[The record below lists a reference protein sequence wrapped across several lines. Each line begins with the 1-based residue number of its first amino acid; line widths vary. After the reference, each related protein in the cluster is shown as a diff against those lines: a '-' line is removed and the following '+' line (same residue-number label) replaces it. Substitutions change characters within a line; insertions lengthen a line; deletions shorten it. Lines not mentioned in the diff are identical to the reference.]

1 MDAHIGTEIAGYRIE
16 SVLARGGMGVV
27 YIAEQASPRRKVA
40 LKLLAPELASDP
52 GFRQRFI
59 HESEAAAST
68 EHPNIVPIYSSGE
81 SDGQLYIAMRYVE
94 GTDLRALI
102 DEEGPLPLERVT
114 GIVSQV
120 AAALDAAHA
129 RGLVHRDVKPS
140 NVLLAQGSVG
150 PDVAYL
156 CDFGLIRRTEVRTG
170 VTKTGQFMGS
180 VDYCAPE
187 QIRGE
192 AVDGRTD
199 VYSLGCVAY
208 ECLTGEPP
216 FRRDTEVA
224 SLYAHLNES
233 PPAPSAKRPEL
244 PVGFDVVTKAMAKDP
259 EERYQTAGAF
269 AGALRTAAGGVT
281 AGRTI
286 PAPVR
291 RRRAPWIAAAAV
303 IAVVALVAGV
313 VVGTRGDGTKHE
325 PTAPAAPPLNSVIEI
340 DPDSGEILTTVT
352 GISIHAPCLP
362 VSAAVGEGGVWVL
375 AWPDVTDVNLRT
387 GAIAGVIPLTFA
399 GGLGDSDIDV
409 GGRTVWATSGLSLDR
424 INPATGEHLKPVR
437 VTTVAGVPVGWTG
450 VSVGEG
456 AVWAT
461 TLQNQLVQI
470 EPATARVL
478 KTLLLPASTDGV
490 AAGEDGIWVLDKLA
504 GVVLHVD
511 PASGDVVREIPL
523 GGDLLRVV
531 AGEGSVWVLDSGAG
545 VLTPIDPDT
554 GTPDSSI
561 RVGQAPSDLA
571 IGSGTVWVADR
582 AGVIFGVD
590 AVNERV
596 TRFPIGAPVRA
607 VAVDGETGHVWAVV
621 AGEGQGC

>member
-1 MDAHIGTEIAGYRIE
+1 MDAHVGTQIAGYRIE

-40 LKLLAPELASDP
+40 LKLLAPELVSDP

-224 SLYAHLNES
+224 SLYAHLHEP
-233 PPAPSAKRPEL
+233 PPAPSAKRPDL
-244 PVGFDVVTKAMAKDP
+244 TVGFGVVPKAMAKDP
-259 EERYQTAGAF
+259 EERYPTAGAF
-269 AGALRTAAGGVT
+269 AGALRSAAGGVT

-286 PAPVR
+286 PAPTR
-291 RRRAPWIAAAAV
+291 RRRATWIAGAAV
-303 IAVVALVAGV
+303 ITIVALGASV
-313 VVGTRGDGTKHE
+313 VVGTRGDGTKQE
-325 PTAPAAPPLNSVIEI
+325 QTAPPPPPPNSVIEI
-340 DPDSGEILTTVT
+340 DPERVAILHTVPDVT
-352 GISIHAPCLP
+352 HPTCEP
-362 VSAAVGEGGVWVL
+362 VRVAVGEGGVWVHAFPSVAAVDL
-375 AWPDVTDVNLRT
+375 RARTTDS
-387 GAIAGVIPLTFA
+387 IPLHPGFTEN
-399 GGLGDSDIDV
+399 DIDV
-409 GGRTVWATSGLSLDR
+409 AGRTVWALTGSTVSR
-424 INPATGEHLKPVR
+424 INPATREMLKPVQL
-437 VTTVAGVPVGWTG
+437 VPGGSFVPGVGASAVA
-450 VSVGEG
+450 SGEG
-456 AVWAT
+456 AVWIS
-461 TLQNQLVQI
+461 TLQEELVQVQPSTGRI
-470 EPATARVL
+470 EKVIP
-478 KTLLLPASTDGV
+478 LPSSSDDV
-490 AAGEDGIWVLDKLA
+490 AAGEGGVWVLDKSDNR
-504 GVVLHVD
+504 VLHVD
-511 PASGDVVREIPL
+511 PNSGDVVEVIRL
-523 GGDLLRVV
+523 GGDLSRIV
-531 AGEGSVWVLDSGAG
+531 AGEGAVWVLDAGTG
-545 VLTPIDPDT
+545 VLIPIDPETD
-554 GTPDSSI
+554 TPDSPI
-561 RVGQAPSDLA
+561 RIGQDPSDLA
-571 IGSGTVWVADR
+571 VGPGAVWVADR
-582 AGVIFGVD
+582 DGAIFRVGVE
-590 AVNERV
+590 NRRV
-596 TRFPIGAPVRA
+596 IRIPIGSPVEA
-607 VAVDGETGHVWAVV
+607 VAVDGETGHVWAVI
-621 AGEGQGC
+621 AGQSPDC

>member
-1 MDAHIGTEIAGYRIE
+1 MDAHVGTRIAGYRIE

-102 DEEGPLPLERVT
+102 DEEGALPLERVT

-224 SLYAHLNES
+224 SLYAHLNEP

-244 PVGFDVVTKAMAKDP
+244 PVGFDAVTKAMAKDP

-291 RRRAPWIAAAAV
+291 RRRAPWIAGAAV

-313 VVGTRGDGTKHE
+313 VVATRGDGTHE

-340 DPDSGEILTTVT
+340 DPESGEILNTVP
-352 GISIHAPCLP
+352 GISIHTNCLP
-362 VSAAVGEGGVWVL
+362 ISVAVGEGGVWVL
-375 AWPDVTDVNLRT
+375 AWPDVTEVNPGT
-387 GAIAGVIPLTFA
+387 GAIERLINLTLG
-399 GGLGDSDIDV
+399 GGLGDADIDV
-409 GGRTVWATSGLSLDR
+409 GGRTVWATSGLSLAR
-424 INPATGEHLKPVR
+424 INPATGEQLKPVR
-437 VTTVAGVPVGWTG
+437 ATTVAGVPVGWTG

-456 AVWAT
+456 SVWAT
-461 TLQNQLVQI
+461 NLQNQLVQI
-470 EPATARVL
+470 EPATGKVL
-478 KTLLLPASTDGV
+478 KTLTLSTSTDGV
-490 AAGEDGIWVLDKLA
+490 AAGEGGIWVLDKLA
-504 GVVLHVD
+504 GALVHVD
-511 PASGDVVREIPL
+511 PASGDVVKEIPL
-523 GGDLLRVV
+523 GGDLLRVA
-531 AGEGSVWVLDSGAG
+531 AGGGSVWVLDGGAG
-545 VLTPIDPDT
+545 VLTPIDPASD
-554 GTPDSSI
+554 TPDSSI

-582 AGVIFGVD
+582 AGVVFGVD

-596 TRFPIGAPVRA
+596 TRFPIGAPVGA
-607 VAVDGETGHVWAVV
+607 VAVDGETGHVWAVI